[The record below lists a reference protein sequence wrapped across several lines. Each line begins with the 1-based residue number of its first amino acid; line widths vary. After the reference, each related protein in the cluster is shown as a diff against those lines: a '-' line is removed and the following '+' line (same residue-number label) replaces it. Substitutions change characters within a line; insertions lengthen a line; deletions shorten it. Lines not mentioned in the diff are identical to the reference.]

1 MDRPSAGPTWSYG
14 RVILFFRDVTVY
26 IRMGHTGYTGLG
38 YGLRGLDLD
47 GPEKNMAGVKN
58 TPRKLS

>member
-1 MDRPSAGPTWSYG
+1 MDQPSAGRTWSWG

-38 YGLRGLDLD
+38 YGLRGLDMGSG
-47 GPEKNMAGVKN
+47 GPEKKIVGGGQEY
-58 TPRKLS
+58 P

>member
-1 MDRPSAGPTWSYG
+1 MDRPSWG

-38 YGLRGLDLD
+38 YGLRGLDMGSG
-47 GPEKNMAGVKN
+47 GPEKKIDGGGQEY
-58 TPRKLS
+58 P